1 MVIGNKSVLLA
12 MRADPS
18 GTPSPYFRE
27 TTAEK
32 GKKNMTRYYHH
43 VIALVNRIQDEV
55 IGNTR
60 KELITIMERKRG
72 QRFR

>member
-27 TTAEK
+27 TTV
-32 GKKNMTRYYHH
+32 GKKNMTGYYHH
-43 VIALVNRIQDEV
+43 VRVLVNRIQDEV

-60 KELITIMERKRG
+60 KELNSIMERKRG